1 MLILYY
7 NNVHQ
12 CHFPPN
18 LFLILCLLFINASLS
33 WAFFTLMLRSFFSD
47 LSSSLITTLTGF
59 DAGAGAIIYDG
70 KGWDKGAG
78 RITGLGTA
86 NLID

>member
-1 MLILYY
+1 
-7 NNVHQ
+7 
-12 CHFPPN
+12 
-18 LFLILCLLFINASLS
+18 
-33 WAFFTLMLRSFFSD
+33 MLRSFFSD

-70 KGWDKGAG
+70 KGRDKGAG